1 MPDIDVKPR
10 SRVVTDGIE
19 ATTSRGMLRAVG
31 MGDEDWE
38 KPQIGIASSWNEIT
52 PCNLSLDRLA
62 QGAKEGVHSGGGYPL
77 QFGTISVSDGISMG
91 HEGMH
96 FSLVSREVIADSVET
111 VVNAER
117 LDGTVLLA
125 GCDKS
130 LPGML
135 MAAARLDLASVF
147 LYAGSVMPG
156 YVKQADGT
164 MKEVTIIDSFE
175 GVGACKA
182 GTMSEEELK
191 KIECAIVP
199 GEGACGGMY
208 TANTMA
214 SVAEALGMSL
224 PGSAAPPSA
233 DRRRDYYA
241 HRSGEAVVNMLRH
254 GITAR
259 QILTKEAFENAIAV
273 AMALGGST
281 NVVLHLLAIAHEAE
295 VELSLDDFNRIGS
308 KVPHL
313 ADMKPFG
320 KYVMVDVDRNGGI
333 PVIMKA
339 LLDAGLLHGDVMTV
353 TGKTLAENLAE
364 IDPPALDG
372 EVFRT
377 LDNPIHATGGLTIL
391 QGSFAP
397 EGAVVKTAGFDAE
410 VFEGPARVFDRE
422 RAAMDALTEGQ
433 IQKGDVVVIRYEG
446 PKGGPGMR
454 EMLAITAAIK
464 GAGLGKDVLLLTD
477 GRFSGGTTGL
487 CIGHIAPEAVDAG
500 PVAFVR
506 DGDRIRVDIAAR
518 SLDLLVDDAEL
529 EAREQA
535 GPRCPRATPAESS
548 RSSRSSSSPP
558 PRARSRASV
567 DTRTIATSPGKEH
580 LMPTEATPL
589 SAAAGARRTP
599 EILTGSGAVLR
610 TLEHLGITDVFGL
623 PGGAIIPFYDELM
636 ASTTIRHV
644 LVRHEQ
650 GAGHAA
656 EGYASASGKVGVAI
670 ATSGP
675 GATNLVTAIA
685 DAYMDSVPFI
695 AITGQVFSTLMGTD
709 AFQEADIVGI
719 TMPIT
724 KHSFLVTDPAD
735 VPATLAAAHLI
746 ATTGRP
752 GPVLVDITK
761 DAQQKS
767 APYVWP
773 PKIDLP
779 GYRPVTKAHGK
790 QIAAAAQ
797 LLAEAE
803 RPVLYVGGGVV
814 RSGATAELLRFA
826 EATGAPVVTTL
837 MARGAFPDSHPQH
850 LGMPGMHGT
859 VPAVLGLQDS
869 DLIIALGARFDDRVT
884 GKADEFAPNAK
895 VVHVDIDPAEISKIR
910 FADVPIVG
918 DAREVLV
925 DLLDAWNGVPADE
938 RASTADWWTKLDQLR
953 TDFPLGYAEPTDGLL
968 APQAII
974 RRIGELSG
982 PRPCTPPVSVSTR
995 CGRRSSSS
1003 TSGRTPG

>member
-77 QFGTISVSDGISMG
+77 QFGTVSVSDGISMG

-111 VVNAER
+111 VVMAER

-156 YVKQADGT
+156 YVKQADGSF
-164 MKEVTIIDSFE
+164 KEVTIIDSFE

-182 GTMSEEELK
+182 GKITEAELK
-191 KIECAIVP
+191 EIECAIVP

-241 HRSGEAVVNMLRH
+241 HRSGEAVVNMLRK

-295 VELSLDDFNRIGS
+295 VELTLDDFNRIGS
-308 KVPHL
+308 KVPHI

-320 KYVMVDVDRNGGI
+320 QYVMNDVDKNGGI
-333 PVIMKA
+333 PVVMKA

-353 TGKTLAENLAE
+353 TGKTMAENLAE
-364 IDPPALDG
+364 IDPPAVDG
-372 EVFRT
+372 KVFRP
-377 LDNPIHATGGLTIL
+377 LDQPIHATGGLTIL

-397 EGAVVKTAGFDAE
+397 EGAVVKTAGFDAA

-422 RAAMDALTEGQ
+422 RAAMDALTEGR

-529 EAREQA
+529 EARREGWA
-535 GPRCPRATPAESS
+535 PL
-548 RSSRSSSSPP
+548 P
-558 PRARSRASV
+558 PRY
-567 DTRTIATSPGKEH
+567 TRGVLAKFAK
-580 LMPTEATPL
+580 LVQ
-589 SAAAGARRTP
+589 SAAK
-599 EILTGSGAVLR
+599 GAV
-610 TLEHLGITDVFGL
+610 
-623 PGGAIIPFYDELM
+623 
-636 ASTTIRHV
+636 
-644 LVRHEQ
+644 
-650 GAGHAA
+650 
-656 EGYASASGKVGVAI
+656 
-670 ATSGP
+670 
-675 GATNLVTAIA
+675 
-685 DAYMDSVPFI
+685 
-695 AITGQVFSTLMGTD
+695 TG
-709 AFQEADIVGI
+709 
-719 TMPIT
+719 
-724 KHSFLVTDPAD
+724 
-735 VPATLAAAHLI
+735 
-746 ATTGRP
+746 
-752 GPVLVDITK
+752 
-761 DAQQKS
+761 
-767 APYVWP
+767 
-773 PKIDLP
+773 
-779 GYRPVTKAHGK
+779 
-790 QIAAAAQ
+790 
-797 LLAEAE
+797 
-803 RPVLYVGGGVV
+803 
-814 RSGATAELLRFA
+814 
-826 EATGAPVVTTL
+826 
-837 MARGAFPDSHPQH
+837 
-850 LGMPGMHGT
+850 
-859 VPAVLGLQDS
+859 
-869 DLIIALGARFDDRVT
+869 
-884 GKADEFAPNAK
+884 
-895 VVHVDIDPAEISKIR
+895 
-910 FADVPIVG
+910 
-918 DAREVLV
+918 
-925 DLLDAWNGVPADE
+925 
-938 RASTADWWTKLDQLR
+938 
-953 TDFPLGYAEPTDGLL
+953 
-968 APQAII
+968 
-974 RRIGELSG
+974 
-982 PRPCTPPVSVSTR
+982 
-995 CGRRSSSS
+995 
-1003 TSGRTPG
+1003 